1 MDIKEFIKYTKKA
14 DEIMIEAFADTGFS
28 ITEANTLWSHVL
40 SAQHIWAKR
49 MLNEQPTYAVWEVL
63 SPENFEVI
71 YAANLALLE
80 DVAATKSLDEV
91 INYANSA
98 GDVFSSTVGEILM
111 HVCNHGTYHRGQ
123 LAKMLKQAGH
133 AVPFTDYIMLKRQ
146 GLI

>member
-14 DEIMIEAFADTGFS
+14 DEIMMKALSDTGFS
-28 ITEANTLWSHVL
+28 IPEANTLLSHVL

-63 SPENFEVI
+63 LPENFEAI
-71 YAANLALLE
+71 YAVNLALLE
-80 DVAATKSLDEV
+80 DVAATKPLDEV

-98 GDVFSSTVGEILM
+98 GEVFSSTVGEILM

-123 LAKMLKQAGH
+123 LAKMLKQAGY
-133 AVPFTDYIMLKRQ
+133 AVPLTDYIMLKRK
-146 GLI
+146 GLM

>member
-14 DEIMIEAFADTGFS
+14 DEIMMKALADTGFS
-28 ITEANTLWSHVL
+28 IPDANTLLSHIL

-49 MLNEQPTYAVWEVL
+49 MLTEQPTYAVWEVFP
-63 SPENFEVI
+63 PEDFEAI

-80 DVAATKSLDEV
+80 DIAATKPPEEIV
-91 INYANSA
+91 NYSNSA
-98 GDVFSSTVGEILM
+98 GEVFSSTVGEILM

-123 LAKMLKQAGH
+123 LAKMLKQAGY
-133 AVPFTDYIMLKRQ
+133 AVPLTDYIMLKRK

>member
-14 DEIMIEAFADTGFS
+14 DEIMIEAFANTGFS
-28 ITEANTLWSHVL
+28 IPEANTLWSHVL

-63 SPENFEVI
+63 PPENFETI

-98 GDVFSSTVGEILM
+98 GDVF
-111 HVCNHGTYHRGQ
+111 
-123 LAKMLKQAGH
+123 
-133 AVPFTDYIMLKRQ
+133 
-146 GLI
+146 